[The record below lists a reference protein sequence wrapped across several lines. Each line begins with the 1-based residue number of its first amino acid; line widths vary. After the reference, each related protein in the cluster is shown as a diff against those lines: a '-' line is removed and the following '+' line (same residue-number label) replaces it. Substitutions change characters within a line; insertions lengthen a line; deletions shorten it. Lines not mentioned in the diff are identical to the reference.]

1 MHQVCGRDYSQR
13 REHGVSAVWGGEG
26 RDRRNVLG
34 VLWGG
39 EGQDRRNVL
48 GVFSWP
54 AAISKQ
60 DGVFMRTVQLCV
72 ALLYPNGHSGA
83 HAIGL

>member
-26 RDRRNVLG
+26 R
-34 VLWGG
+34 
-39 EGQDRRNVL
+39 DRRNVL